1 MDATIHDVAKITQK
15 RKTFNNFTV
24 IELKVTDD
32 KGNDQYISM
41 YTKNNNV
48 LKWEAL
54 PDEDC
59 TN

>member
-1 MDATIHDVAKITQK
+1 MDVTIHDVAKITQK
-15 RKTFNNFTV
+15 RKTFNTFTV
-24 IELKVTDD
+24 IEWKVTDS
-32 KGNDQYISM
+32 KNNDQYISM